1 MFPKVLNTDLWCT
14 WIRFEA
20 NNQKL
25 WKHRIWRFAGVMWID
40 VDILIFHIF
49 TGHHFFWKQNANNH
63 NTNWAMKPSE
73 DFLRVPPETIVDMNG
88 AGDAFVGGF
97 LSQAIVQGW
106 VVWVRPIPTSSFE
119 TPQGWQAEPYQTRSC
134 FLLVKTQD
142 SVSNRSE
149 VQAPLSDCVQRGLGI
164 WGN

>member
-25 WKHRIWRFAGVMWID
+25 RKHRIWRFAGVMWID

-49 TGHHFFWKQNANNH
+49 TGHQFFWKQME
-63 NTNWAMKPSE
+63 TEPWSRQKIFSGC
-73 DFLRVPPETIVDMNG
+73 LRRRLLTWTVL
-88 AGDAFVGGF
+88 GDAFVGGF